1 MITEIF
7 NKDIAHNVETLTR
20 IKIDTKISAAD
31 TINFLYCSAKIEL
44 IIVKLF
50 DCLHNLQTL
59 GAKSIEKQI
68 KIIKETLISFLS
80 IAITISYKR
89 ENKIVHLCLNALSA
103 LENHYDFYSNN
114 NFQHLSLTFKKLEIN
129 FKIIYTK
136 TITHENRQNY
146 N

>member
-1 MITEIF
+1 M
-7 NKDIAHNVETLTR
+7 
-20 IKIDTKISAAD
+20 
-31 TINFLYCSAKIEL
+31 YCSAKIEL

-68 KIIKETLISFLS
+68 KIIKETLISFLP

-89 ENKIVHLCLNALSA
+89 DNKIVHLCLNVLST

-114 NFQHLSLTFKKLEIN
+114 NFQHLSLTF
-129 FKIIYTK
+129 
-136 TITHENRQNY
+136 
-146 N
+146 